1 MVQQKYS
8 VSNVCMQ
15 ESFISLGFEMFC
27 QKTSLAGLP
36 GSWEAC
42 HLVQLASDK
51 KLLGLCFIPDGQL
64 NEGYSLLNCLCE
76 YGVASEVRR
85 HSNQVDRH
93 SVKISSQPPPH

>member
-1 MVQQKYS
+1 MHMVQQKYS

-36 GSWEAC
+36 ESWEAC

-51 KLLGLCFIPDGQL
+51 KLLGLYFIPDGQL
-64 NEGYSLLNCLCE
+64 KAAKVILCLIV
-76 YGVASEVRR
+76 YVSMVLPVRYAVTATR
-85 HSNQVDRH
+85 
-93 SVKISSQPPPH
+93 